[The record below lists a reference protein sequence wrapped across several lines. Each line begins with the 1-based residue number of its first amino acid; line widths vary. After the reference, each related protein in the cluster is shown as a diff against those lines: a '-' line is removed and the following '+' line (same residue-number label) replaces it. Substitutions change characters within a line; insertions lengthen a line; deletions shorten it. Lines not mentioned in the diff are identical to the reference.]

1 MAAALVSTCYLL
13 ALALLA
19 ILGLHRLFLVGLVAW
34 RPNDPPAPE
43 APRAW
48 PGVTV
53 QLPLY
58 NEAGVAARLI
68 DAVAALDYPR
78 ERLEI
83 QVLDDSRDETRALV
97 EARVAFQRERGVP
110 IRVLRRPLR
119 EGFKAGALA
128 YGLER
133 AQGDLIAIFD
143 ADFVPEPDFLTRTV
157 PHFADRE
164 LGLVQ
169 GCWGHLNRD
178 ANLLTR
184 VQALALD
191 AHFRIE
197 QAARSRTG
205 RFFNFNGTAGVW
217 RREAILAAGGW
228 AADTITEDLDLSL
241 RAQLTGWRFLFLE
254 GVVAPAELPE
264 DLAAFRAQ
272 QRRWTRGSGQTARKL
287 LGHVWRT
294 PGVRL
299 RARVEATFQLVLNLA
314 YPLLLVLVLATV
326 PLVLLGSSL
335 LALQWALFASAT
347 LSVTA
352 FYVASQRARGWR
364 GLLEGLAL
372 TPALFAY
379 GLGLSLS
386 NGLAYL
392 QGLSGGPATF
402 VRTPKRGAL
411 AGRYRTRPELPFAL
425 AELALAA
432 YAFVGLGLG
441 LWQGHPSAAP
451 FLGLIGLGFLV
462 VGGRTLIPPSS
473 PRPQAPELV
482 GSLEAASSAAPSLE
496 ASLPEAAAEVS
507 PPLLSFPS

>member
-1 MAAALVSTCYLL
+1 MAIFVSILYLL
-13 ALALLA
+13 VLGLLA
-19 ILGLHRLFLVGLVAW
+19 ILGLHRLHLVSLVGW
-34 RPNDPPAPE
+34 RSADPPEPE

-48 PGVTV
+48 PQVTV

-58 NEAGVAARLI
+58 NEASVAARLI
-68 DAVAALDYPR
+68 DAVAALDYPP

-83 QVLDDSRDETRALV
+83 QVLDDSTDETRARV
-97 EARVAFQRERGVP
+97 DERVAWHRGLGVP
-110 IRVLRRPLR
+110 VHVLRRQNR
-119 EGFKAGALA
+119 EGYKAGALA

-133 AQGDLIAIFD
+133 ARGDLIAIFD
-143 ADFVPEPDFLTRTV
+143 ADFVPAPDFLLRTV
-157 PHFADRE
+157 PHFADRG

-178 ANLLTR
+178 ASLLTR

-191 AHFRIE
+191 AHFRVE

-217 RREAILAAGGW
+217 RREAIDSAGGW

-287 LGHVWRT
+287 LGHVWVT
-294 PGVRL
+294 PRIPL
-299 RARVEATFQLVLNLA
+299 RARIEASFQLVLNLA
-314 YPLLLVLVLATV
+314 YPLLLLLVLTSV
-326 PLVLLGSSL
+326 PLVVLGSSL
-335 LALQWALFASAT
+335 LELQWALFACAT

-352 FYVASQRARGWR
+352 FYVTSQRARGWR
-364 GLLEGLAL
+364 GLVEGFVL

-392 QGLSGGPATF
+392 QGLAGGPAPF
-402 VRTPKRGAL
+402 VRTPKRGTA
-411 AGRYRTRPELPFAL
+411 AGRYRARPELALAL
-425 AELALAA
+425 AEL
-432 YAFVGLGLG
+432 GLGLYALSGLGIG
-441 LWQGHPSAAP
+441 LWLGHPSAAP
-451 FLGLIGLGFLV
+451 FLGLIGLGFLL
-462 VGGRTLIPPSS
+462 VGGRTLIP
-473 PRPQAPELV
+473 APEP
-482 GSLEAASSAAPSLE
+482 SPAEAPAEAPT
-496 ASLPEAAAEVS
+496 
-507 PPLLSFPS
+507 PLLSFPS